1 MPTRRPVGAALLA
14 ALGLAV
20 GLVPARGQQIHRHTF
35 AGKQPALVRGDA
47 NVKADEKDHDVS
59 TNSFHSQP
67 SSEHLSLTFADVA
80 VGDAAFAHYH
90 YPTPPAPVSP
100 LLSAGVWV
108 KATKAGVQLRARV
121 VLPKEPDPANPQA
134 PLTMLVV
141 GTTYTRSRE
150 GWDKLT
156 LTDVPALVGK
166 HLPALQAK
174 IGRPVN
180 DEGAYVDRLVLNV
193 YTGPG
198 PVDVWVD
205 DLDIGPVVR
214 PPEPPAEEPRT
225 PAVPTAQGKPP
236 AEPAVGSGRAV
247 EQRQG
252 QLLVDKKA
260 HFFRAVRYTGTPLH
274 VLRAAGFDALWLP
287 PDAAAETVADAA
299 REGWFVIPSAPP
311 VGPVPAG
318 LTPDPAPFDA
328 FRKKFAGSDVL
339 FWDLGGGLTDGRV
352 REVEFAASQIRT
364 VGRRPVLGGDLWDG
378 FSAYSQTLDVV
389 GAHRWPLFTS
399 LELTAYKDWLGQR
412 KALAGSRP
420 AFWTWVQNHVPD
432 WYLANLAARPVAP
445 GQQPPAPDPAL
456 GPHPEQVRQLAYL
469 SIASGCRGLGFW
481 SDRAL
486 ADAAGGTD
494 RLNGV
499 ALLNAELELLGPLL
513 TSAVKGV
520 ERLGTSN
527 PNVQAYLINAVDP
540 ADGKPKGKLLLPIWA
555 GPGDQYVPAQA
566 AVAGLKVKVPSVAD
580 GYDPWLVTP
589 AGVECLGPEMKRVP
603 GGVELTIP
611 EFDTVAPV
619 VFTDDVGANGLVAW
633 WQDHA
638 RRYGRPAARWALDL
652 ARAEYEK
659 VRAVHL
665 KVVAAGGEVAGADRL
680 FEQANG
686 FFVSAQRHEANEQW
700 DKAYKDATR
709 ALRPLRE
716 LMRVHWR
723 QATRHLDVPSASP
736 FAVSFATLP
745 EHYELGREVGASRPG
760 PSVLPHGG
768 FDPPTGTIPKEGI
781 EVGRVPGWSARTS
794 ELPADRV
801 KVGAGVVP
809 AEGLEDA
816 PVNRER
822 PPGPRTVFSP
832 SRAIVPAD
840 AGYVAPAPELGKG
853 VLKLEIRQTPLTDRT
868 GKVVGAGRPLERT
881 YLAVDGPPVRLPPG
895 TLVRVSGWV
904 KVPKGLAGTADG
916 ALLYD
921 DAGGEPL
928 AVRVMDTKP
937 NPQAQGGVWKHYHLY
952 RRVPASGQIGVTV
965 ALTGV
970 GVAYFDDLRVEP
982 LVVGADAAEG
992 ASGSA
997 KGGWNRAGWPAAPA
1011 ASPVVPAAGI
1021 RPWPGEPGA
1030 VIPAGGPPR

>member
-1 MPTRRPVGAALLA
+1 MPRRRPAGLALLA
-14 ALGLAV
+14 ALGLAA
-20 GLVPARGQQIHRHTF
+20 GLVPARGQQLHRHTF

-47 NVKADEKDHDVS
+47 NVRADEKDHDVS

-67 SSEHLSLTFADVA
+67 SSEHLALTFADIA
-80 VGDAAFAHYH
+80 VGDAAFAHYY

-141 GTTYTRSRE
+141 GKTYEKPRQ
-150 GWDKLT
+150 WDRLT
-156 LTDVPALVGK
+156 ISEVPALVGK
-166 HLPALQAK
+166 HLPALQAR

-180 DEGAYVDRLVLNV
+180 DDGAYIDRLVLNV

-198 PVDVWVD
+198 PVDIWVD
-205 DLDIGPVVR
+205 DLDIGPVAK
-214 PPEPPAEEPRT
+214 PEGPAADARA
-225 PAVPTAQGKPP
+225 PAVPTAQGKAAPDP
-236 AEPAVGSGRAV
+236 LAAPGRVV

-252 QLLVDKKA
+252 HLLVDKKP
-260 HFFRAVRYTGTPLH
+260 HFFRAVRHSGTPLH

-287 PDAAAETVADAA
+287 PDAPAETVADAA

-311 VGPVPAG
+311 LGTSAVGTG
-318 LTPDPAPFDA
+318 PDTNNPFDV
-328 FRKKFAGSDVL
+328 FRRKFAASDVL

-352 REVEFAASQIRT
+352 RDVEDAAAEIRK
-364 VGRRPVLGGDLWDG
+364 GDRRRPLGGDLWDG
-378 FSAYSQTLDVV
+378 FGVYSQTLDVV

-399 LELTAYKDWLGQR
+399 LGLPEYKDWLTQR
-412 KALAGSRP
+412 HVLAGSRP

-432 WYLANLAARPVAP
+432 WYLANLASRPIRP
-445 GQQPPAPDPAL
+445 GEPPPAADPHL

-486 ADAAGGTD
+486 ADAAGGTG
-494 RLNGV
+494 RLNGA

-513 TSAVKGV
+513 ASPVGEVARLDTSHANVK
-520 ERLGTSN
+520 
-527 PNVQAYLINAVDP
+527 AYLINAANP
-540 ADGKPKGKLLLPIWA
+540 ADTNKPKGMLLLPIWA
-555 GPGDQYVPAQA
+555 GPGDQYVPAQG
-566 AVAGLKVKVPSVAD
+566 AVAGLKVWVPAVAD

-611 EFDTVAPV
+611 EFDTVAPI

-638 RRYGRPAARWALDL
+638 RRYGRAAARWALDL

-665 KVVAAGGEVAGADRL
+665 KVEAAGGRVEGADRL
-680 FEQANG
+680 FARANES
-686 FFVSAQRHEANEQW
+686 FESAQRHNAHEQY

-716 LMRVHWR
+716 LMRAHWR
-723 QATRHLDVPSASP
+723 QATAGLDLPSASP

-745 EHYELGREVGASRPG
+745 EHYDLGREVGASRPG

-768 FDPPTGTIPKEGI
+768 FEPPTGTVPKTGI
-781 EVGRVPGWSARTS
+781 EIGRVPGWSARTS
-794 ELPADRV
+794 DLAADRV

-809 AEGLEDA
+809 ADGQEDP
-816 PVNRER
+816 PVSRER
-822 PPGPRTVFSP
+822 PPAPRTVFSP
-832 SRAIVPAD
+832 SRAVAAAD
-840 AGYVAPAPELGKG
+840 AGYTPPAPELGKG
-853 VLKLEIRQTPLTDRT
+853 ILKLEVRQDPQVDRS
-868 GKVVGAGRPLERT
+868 GKLVGLGRPLERT
-881 YLAVDGPPVRLPPG
+881 YLAVDSPPVRLPPG

-904 KVPKGLAGTADG
+904 KVPVRLGGTADG

-928 AVRVMDTKP
+928 AVRVLETKP
-937 NPQAQGGVWKHYHLY
+937 DPGARLGVWKHYHLY
-952 RRVPASGQIGVTV
+952 RRVPASGQMSVTV
-965 ALTGV
+965 ALTGT
-970 GVAYFDDLRVEP
+970 GVAYFDDLRIEP
-982 LVVGADAAEG
+982 LVPGAADGAE
-992 ASGSA
+992 SA
-997 KGGWNRAGWPAAPA
+997 KRGWGGPGWP
-1011 ASPVVPAAGI
+1011 SPTGPGGATPAAGI
-1021 RPWPGEPGA
+1021 RPWPGDAGA
-1030 VIPAGGPPR
+1030 VVPAGGPPR